1 MEKNMEKNMCVLSH
15 SVVSN
20 SATPWTVAHQAPQS
34 MEFSRQEYQNGVP
47 FPAPG
52 DLLDPG
58 NYIQYSVIK
67 HNGKE

>member
-20 SATPWTVAHQAPQS
+20 SATPWTVAHQAPQF

-47 FPAPG
+47 FPVPG